1 MRRLTPIPGAR
12 CTSDDAR
19 KVAEAPVGNQV
30 WTFVAALA
38 AVLSAI
44 QLVPQAWNAIKARDL
59 ATISLPSFLLISLTT
74 SLWAAYGA
82 HLADLA
88 IIFANSLALL
98 CALTVSLMKVRK
110 G

>member
-1 MRRLTPIPGAR
+1 
-12 CTSDDAR
+12 
-19 KVAEAPVGNQV
+19 V
-30 WTFVAALA
+30 WNFVAALA

-44 QLVPQAWNAIKARDL
+44 QLIPQAWNAIKARDL
-59 ATISLPSFLLISLTT
+59 ANISLPSFLIISLTT
-74 SLWAAYGA
+74 CLWTAYGM

-88 IIFANSLALL
+88 IVFANGIAFL